1 MVYTKLTVRAMQI
14 AYQAHHGQVD
24 KAGVPYVLHPVHLA
38 EGMEDEVS
46 ACVALLHDVVEDTEW
61 TFAMLEAEFPP
72 AVTDALRL
80 LTHADEEPY
89 MDYVRRIK
97 GNAVARRVKIAD
109 LKHNSDQ
116 TRFAGQPVS
125 EEKLAYFR
133 VKYAEPLRYLTED

>member
-24 KAGVPYVLHPVHLA
+24 KAGVPYILHPVHLA

-46 ACVALLHDVVEDTEW
+46 ACVALLHDVVEDTDW
-61 TFAMLEAEFPP
+61 TFEMLEKEFPA
-72 AVTDALRL
+72 AVIDALRL
-80 LTHADEEPY
+80 LTHADDEPY

-97 GNAVARRVKIAD
+97 QNPVARRVKIAD

-116 TRFAGQPVS
+116 TRYAGQEIS
-125 EEKLAYFR
+125 KEKLAYFR
-133 VKYAEPLRYLTED
+133 AKYAEPLRYLTED

>member
-72 AVTDALRL
+72 EVTDALRL
-80 LTHADEEPY
+80 LTHADEESY

-133 VKYAEPLRYLTED
+133 AKYAEPLRYLTED